1 LIVTPEPIALGHIVT
16 NISADCNQSE
26 PSGPIPNTEYKATE
40 G

>member
-1 LIVTPEPIALGHIVT
+1 MVTPELIGSGQIVT

-26 PSGPIPNTEYKATE
+26 PSGPIPNTEYQKSE